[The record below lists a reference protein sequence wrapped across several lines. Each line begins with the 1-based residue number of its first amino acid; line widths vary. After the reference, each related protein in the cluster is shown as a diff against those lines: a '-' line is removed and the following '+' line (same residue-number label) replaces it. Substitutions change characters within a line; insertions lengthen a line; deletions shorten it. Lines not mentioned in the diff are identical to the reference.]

1 MKYVVDTPLKEKLL
15 ERSKR
20 VVDLTYVALDIPKEN
35 TRKADQVQMR
45 AAIGVALF
53 EYVADAMA
61 GAALGRDRTT
71 VLHHNQKHKENLEQ
85 WNGYKEK
92 YDVAKSIADHEL
104 SNVALERRVQIIDK
118 HMKMLQEKI
127 DSLEV
132 ERADLFSK
140 MD

>member
-1 MKYVVDTPLKEKLL
+1 MKYVVDTPLKDKLL

-20 VVDLTYVALDIPKEN
+20 VVDLTYIALDIPKEN
-35 TRKADQVQMR
+35 TRKAGQVQTR

-53 EYVADAMA
+53 EYVSDVVA
-61 GAALGRDRTT
+61 GKALGRDRTT
-71 VLHHNQKHKENLEQ
+71 VLHHNQNHEANLEQ

-118 HMKMLQEKI
+118 HIKMLQEKI
-127 DSLEV
+127 DSLEL